1 MGAVLVDLCRGKIDQ
16 RPKFDGWNTSW
27 PKLRGFEMA
36 PSFWVRAIGRVTTKW
51 PAKDASIC
59 LIIGDGRQLRN
70 SILLYCWV
78 PESMLGRFNVYKNT
92 VFFLRFL
99 GIPPWKH
106 VKIQNQEGYRPL
118 ACVEEASPA
127 SAAAEPSMTAVKSGE
142 VKADPA
148 VSTAAAAAPR
158 DPAEA
163 PLPPLAEVLVPAAS
177 SANVE
182 VASWKRKPL
191 PQGCSVAST
200 MVRKHPPPPCLT
212 SRMCVSSKNL
222 DLQKLSET
230 LRRPV

>member
-1 MGAVLVDLCRGKIDQ
+1 
-16 RPKFDGWNTSW
+16 
-27 PKLRGFEMA
+27 MA

-59 LIIGDGRQLRN
+59 SIIGDGRQLHPVAF
-70 SILLYCWV
+70 YCTV
-78 PESMLGRFNVYKNT
+78 GSRSPCLVDSMSTKTRS
-92 VFFLRFL
+92 FFFFRFL

-106 VKIQNQEGYRPL
+106 VKIQNPQGYQPL

-142 VKADPA
+142 VKAAPA

-163 PLPPLAEVLVPAAS
+163 PLPPLAEVVPAAS

-182 VASWKRKPL
+182 AASWKRKPL
-191 PQGCSVAST
+191 PQGCVAST
-200 MVRKHPPPPCLT
+200 MVRKHPQH
-212 SRMCVSSKNL
+212 RQCV
-222 DLQKLSET
+222 
-230 LRRPV
+230 